1 MPTDDR
7 EQQFDRALARHLR
20 NASHDSACPD
30 AETLAAYHER
40 SLSLEEMASWKDH
53 IFACQRCQE
62 TLALV
67 EQSESVPAAEWEHD
81 AKLVD
86 LGHAALLHS
95 MRAASPDTP
104 QHQVLRSAS
113 SMAAPAPSAPLRI
126 RPSWR
131 AIVPI
136 GALAAAVIV
145 WIGVWE
151 VRTLHTR
158 QMNEAQ
164 IAQNRPTPPPILQPS
179 PVQSDQSKRDE
190 SPSQRM
196 PVPQKSIPTPSVGPS
211 TPLAATPSAPDRI
224 SPPSASDLAFSKK
237 QESLAANAGQAVSK
251 SQPPSSVSGYMA
263 KSRSVEAL
271 PSPAAKVA
279 APSGAAPAAEAKR
292 KDENERVLVPSTAE
306 TVEVQSAAP
315 TLTTNS
321 SQTVELDQ
329 ANVTN
334 LVQLAQTD
342 RRYIVAP
349 GEKHAWRLGDAGK
362 IERTTDRGKTWKL
375 QNSGVTADLT
385 AGSATSDRI
394 CWVIGKAGTV
404 LLTTDAGKHW
414 KLIST
419 PITADLGG
427 IHATDAAHASIWDVP
442 NRNSFQ
448 TTDGGVTWTRTANE

>member
-20 NASHDSACPD
+20 NASPDSACPD

-40 SLSLEEMASWKDH
+40 SLSLEEMARWKDH
-53 IFACQRCQE
+53 ISACERCQE

-67 EQSESVPAAEWEHD
+67 EQSESVPAEEWEHD

-86 LGHAALLHS
+86 LQHTALSAAPLS
-95 MRAASPDTP
+95 VPRND
-104 QHQVLRSAS
+104 VLRSAA
-113 SMAAPAPSAPLRI
+113 SMAAPATVPSAPLRT

-151 VRTLHTR
+151 VRTQHTR

-164 IAQNRPTPPPILQPS
+164 IAQNRPTSPPILQPS
-179 PVQSDQSKRDE
+179 PSPSDQSKRDE
-190 SPSQRM
+190 SPSQQM
-196 PVPQKSIPTPSVGPS
+196 SVSPKSVPTASAGPS
-211 TPLAATPSAPDRI
+211 SPLAATPSAPVRI
-224 SPPSASDLAFSKK
+224 PPPSASDMAFSKK
-237 QESLAANAGQAVSK
+237 QESLTSNAGQAVSK
-251 SQPPSSVSGYMA
+251 SQPPSPVSGYMA

-292 KDENERVLVPSTAE
+292 KDENEKVVVPSAAE

-315 TLTTNS
+315 ALTTNS
-321 SQTVELDQ
+321 SQSVALDQ
-329 ANVTN
+329 ANVAN
-334 LVQLAQTD
+334 LVQLAQAD
-342 RRYIVAP
+342 RHYIVAP

-414 KLIST
+414 KLIPT
-419 PITADLGG
+419 PIAADLGG
-427 IHATDAAHASIWDVP
+427 IHATDATHASVWDVP